1 MSNYKLRLYI
11 TGHTAQAE
19 RAVANL
25 KRICAEELQGRYE
38 MEVIDL
44 VEDPEEGERQRIVV
58 TPTLIKQLPPPLRR
72 IIGDLSDKQR
82 VVSGLDVFPAFRDEV
97 DTSGDEIDASGEA
110 AKKAS
115 GKASEDDS

>member
-11 TGHTAQAE
+11 TGHTTQAE
-19 RAVANL
+19 RAIANL

-82 VVSGLDVFPAFRDEV
+82 VLSGLDVLPAFRDDE
-97 DTSGDEIDASGEA
+97 DTSRDEIDASGEA
-110 AKKAS
+110 S
-115 GKASEDDS
+115 GDDS

>member
-19 RAVANL
+19 RAIANL
-25 KRICAEELQGRYE
+25 KRICAEELQGRYQ

-44 VEDPEEGERQRIVV
+44 VEDPEEGERQRIIV

-72 IIGDLSDKQR
+72 IIGDLSDKER
-82 VVSGLDVFPAFRDEV
+82 VVSGLDLLPTLTD
-97 DTSGDEIDASGEA
+97 GGDASGD
-110 AKKAS
+110 AS
-115 GKASEDDS
+115 

>member
-11 TGHTAQAE
+11 TGHTAPAE
-19 RAVANL
+19 RAIANL

-72 IIGDLSDKQR
+72 IIGDLSDKEQ
-82 VVSGLDVFPAFRDEV
+82 VVSGLDLLPNPTNDEGA
-97 DTSGDEIDASGEA
+97 SGDAS
-110 AKKAS
+110 
-115 GKASEDDS
+115 